1 MLPTHKVYNVLV
13 KFLYKHGYKRIERQ
27 PHFIMAEGLDP
38 VCLIAHMDT
47 VFNFQPEKEDFL
59 YDAEKQVLWSPYG
72 TGFDDRAGIAGIIE
86 LVMRGHRPHI
96 IFTDLEEVGGIGAR
110 ELINAYP
117 HCPFK
122 NCKALIELDRA
133 NENDAVYYDCDNK
146 KFEEFISRYGFVTDL
161 GTFSDISIIA
171 PAWKIAAVNL
181 SIGYLDEHSSSE
193 RLVCSWF
200 DVTIDKV
207 SKIIEDISSEKKF
220 RYIKMKY
227 IPIKFKHDFCNCLLC
242 GRSLDPK
249 SRYEIYDTEYPYAVC
264 EDCYNQYYVGNEDYI
279 PFDERI

>member
-1 MLPTHKVYNVLV
+1 MNIELVKNLTMLPTHKVYNVLV

-122 NCKALIELDRA
+122 NCKALIELEA
-133 NENDAVYYDCDNK
+133 NEDIQTIYSIYRDTDAKYVLFVTKNGLVKKTALSEYIDTKKSNGIGAINIKENDALAVVTLIK
-146 KFEEFISRYGFVTDL
+146 EEPL
-161 GTFSDISIIA
+161 IIITKNGYSLVFKTNEIPVVGLKA
-171 PAWKIAAVNL
+171 SGVK
-181 SIGYLDEHSSSE
+181 SIGLGQNHLFLSFHLSYHFLLSENDSS
-193 RLVCSWF
+193 
-200 DVTIDKV
+200 
-207 SKIIEDISSEKKF
+207 
-220 RYIKMKY
+220 
-227 IPIKFKHDFCNCLLC
+227 IP
-242 GRSLDPK
+242 
-249 SRYEIYDTEYPYAVC
+249 
-264 EDCYNQYYVGNEDYI
+264 GNSQGLTGTSVR
-279 PFDERI
+279 P